1 MGVEIKKIE
10 DVIES
15 AKVHGHDVSI
25 RDVIYS
31 YVRVRFDNDL
41 MIYTA
46 LFGIPKSDQT
56 IPEYE
61 VSDSV
66 KYLINYFK
74 RSQKNKEKEKA
85 QEDEMV
91 ARLLEPQSSG
101 TGQEQDITFEEN
113 KSAMIALIERVEEG
127 IADGKIEPD
136 KGLKIIADI
145 RVKLNDKFNTQ
156 EENKSS
162 VYIMPAMYDLI
173 CPHTHRECYQMTKEY
188 AMKQFD
194 LIEKK

>member
-91 ARLLEPQSSG
+91 ARLLESQSSG

-113 KSAMIALIERVEEG
+113 KSAMIAPIERVEEG